1 VSVEDIPPDVLEEGI
16 QEAGSRDKFL
26 QQVVLLAQPFIKDP
40 SKTVE
45 EVIQEAIARLGE
57 NIRVRRFARFE
68 LGSDEA

>member
-1 VSVEDIPPDVLEEGI
+1 
-16 QEAGSRDKFL
+16 
-26 QQVVLLAQPFIKDP
+26 
-40 SKTVE
+40 VE